1 MPYTV
6 RPNRHA
12 ASVQQ
17 ASTSARIRGAGWL
30 WWVVAAIVLL
40 VFILPAILAEQLT
53 DWMWFSSQGLGAVY
67 TTRLALGWGVFF
79 AGTIFAT
86 LFLWAN
92 WTVARRIVLPRTIYP
107 GQIDVSSWR
116 LPRRLISAVA
126 VVMGLFMGLT
136 VASEWPT
143 ILLFLNSVPF
153 GQTDPLFGNDTG
165 FYVFGLPFYRL
176 VRGWFLIVVVLAA
189 IGTGA
194 IYLFATTG
202 SISRRLQDTR
212 QRAQGRSFALNSIF
226 NLPGA
231 AGVHLSILGAAFLL
245 LIAFGY
251 WLDRFGLLY
260 SIRAFAYGAGYTDVH
275 AKLPALNIMMV
286 VAALMAVLLVVN
298 TRVRTWKLL
307 VGAVGVWLAALIL
320 VGGLYPAMVQNFVV
334 RPSEYSLEKPYIE
347 YNIAA
352 TRRAFGLDQ
361 FQEREVPA
369 VSDLTPAMVS
379 ANQNTIE
386 NIRLWDY
393 RPLLDTYATL
403 QEIRTYYS
411 FVGVDIDRYML
422 EGRQRQ
428 VMVSARELSSD
439 ELVQLG
445 PQVGTWQNLH
455 FVYTHGYGA
464 VVSPVNEI
472 VGEGL
477 PRLLVRDIPPH
488 SDLPEL
494 QITRPEIYYGE
505 LTNEYVFVNSAAQEF
520 DYPFGDTN
528 KYVEGGYQGRG
539 GVGLGGFLTKLL
551 FALRFGDGNILLT
564 NYITPQTRVLF
575 HRNIHDMVDLL
586 APFLSYDK
594 DPYLVI
600 SDGRLYWIQDAYTTS
615 DRYPYSS
622 PVDTRFGALNY
633 IRNPVKVVI
642 DAYNGTATYYVTD
655 PSDPIIQAY
664 RRIFPALFHDMA
676 EMPSGLRAHVRYPE
690 EMFNIQAHMYATF
703 HMTDPQVFYTKED
716 VWNVP
721 LGTHTETSEPLEAY
735 YVNIQLPGES
745 KQGFMLILPF
755 TPATKDNMIAWM
767 AAKSDGQDYG
777 KVTVI
782 RYPKQQLVYGPS
794 QIEARINQDPII
806 SQQITLW
813 NQSGSQVRRGNL
825 LVVPISDTVLYVEPL
840 FLQAQTTTRSFPE
853 LKRVIVAT
861 INGVGM
867 GADLK
872 SALDVALKLRS
883 AELPADTGT
892 RPPPATP
899 TPLPGQTPQPAGT
912 PPARTV
918 ADLTRSALAH
928 YDSAQEA
935 LRRGDWATYGQE
947 MQAMKADLDELAR
960 LTGAVTPTP
969 VFTTTPG
976 PGTSPGPQP
985 TGTPTP

>member
-1 MPYTV
+1 MSYTV

-12 ASVQQ
+12 ANAQQ
-17 ASTSARIRGAGWL
+17 APTSARIRGAGRL

-40 VFILPAILAEQLT
+40 VFILPAILTELLT
-53 DWMWFSSQGLGAVY
+53 DWMWFSSQGLDAVY

-79 AGTIFAT
+79 AGAIFAG
-86 LFLWAN
+86 LLLWAN
-92 WTVARRIVLPRTIYP
+92 WTIANRVTARRTVYP
-107 GQIDVSSWR
+107 GQIDVSSGR
-116 LPRRLISAVA
+116 LPRRLIGGAA
-126 VVMGLFMGLT
+126 VVVGLFMGLT

-143 ILLFLNSVPF
+143 ILLFLNAGSF
-153 GQTDPLFGNDTG
+153 GQTDPLFGNDIG

-194 IYLFATTG
+194 IYLFNAASGTG
-202 SISRRLQDTR
+202 RRLQNAR
-212 QRAQGRSFALNSIF
+212 QYNRGLAPGDIF
-226 NLPGA
+226 PLPGA
-231 AGVHLSILGAAFLL
+231 AGVHFSVLGAAFLL

-251 WLDRFGLLY
+251 WLDRFDLLY
-260 SIRAFAYGAGYTDVH
+260 SMRAFAYGAGYTDVH

-320 VGGLYPAMVQNFVV
+320 VGGLYPAIVQNFVV

-352 TRRAFGLDQ
+352 TRRAFGLDR

-369 VSDLTPAMVS
+369 VSELTPAKLAAS
-379 ANQNTIE
+379 QNTVE

-411 FVGVDIDRYML
+411 FVGVDIDRYTL
-422 EGRQRQ
+422 GGRQRQ
-428 VMVSARELSSD
+428 VMISARELSSD

-472 VGEGL
+472 AGEGL

-505 LTNEYVFVNSAAQEF
+505 LTNEYVFVNGAAQEF

-539 GVGLGGFLTKLL
+539 GVRLGGFFTKLL

-564 NYITPQTRVLF
+564 NYITPQTRILF
-575 HRNIHDMVDLL
+575 HRNIYDMVDLL

-600 SDGRLYWIQDAYTTS
+600 SDGRLFWIQDAYTTS

-622 PVDTRFGALNY
+622 PVDTRFGTLNY
-633 IRNPVKVVI
+633 IRNSVKVVI
-642 DAYNGTATYYVTD
+642 DAYNGTATYYVAD

-664 RRIFPALFHDMA
+664 RRIFPSLFRDMT
-676 EMPSGLRAHVRYPE
+676 EMPPGLRAHVRYPE
-690 EMFNIQAHMYATF
+690 ELFNIQAHMYATF

-721 LGTHTETSEPLEAY
+721 LGTRTETSEPLEAY

-745 KQGFMLILPF
+745 QQGFMLILPF

-861 INGVGM
+861 INSVGM

-872 SALDVALKLRS
+872 SALDVALKLRP
-883 AELPADTGT
+883 AEVTADTGT
-892 RPPPATP
+892 QPPSATPTP

-969 VFTTTPG
+969 VFTIT
-976 PGTSPGPQP
+976 PGPQP
-985 TGTPTP
+985 AGTPIP